1 MDRFGLSN
9 PLKGPPFSTWF
20 LIIVIVLAVVAFV
33 VYQAGRNKFVTPN
46 NVRTTAASLNSSADA
61 AVGSSANRKGLADF
75 ITATNAQSSQMLLG
89 NMYFSTVRVAGC
101 FLPVKVGGE
110 SVFSADA
117 LRFACEGGARA
128 FVFDIWP
135 SIEPNQGFRPILQIV
150 EEGSNWRRVSMN
162 SMDFDTAV
170 KVIVESIQGSAG
182 TANDVSLFY
191 LRFQDVSRSQTYA
204 SVAATLEKYTRPY
217 LLDPSF
223 SSVRAK
229 ADRLTNMSMSE
240 LQGKIVIF
248 ANMSKRDL
256 TDNAPQVL
264 PYVNMCAPDPAD
276 NTNNIKQKIEYTLSE
291 LQNLTDADMANI
303 QPFIKS
309 MITFLIMPATDERV
323 VTNDWDWGESY
334 NAGIH
339 CIPMN
344 IFNRTSDN
352 SKKYYDVVFPT
363 YSYKLKA
370 QSLFVSTI
378 SVSQPVP
385 GQDTGANSSTP
396 NIP

>member
-1 MDRFGLSN
+1 
-9 PLKGPPFSTWF
+9 
-20 LIIVIVLAVVAFV
+20 
-33 VYQAGRNKFVTPN
+33 
-46 NVRTTAASLNSSADA
+46 
-61 AVGSSANRKGLADF
+61 
-75 ITATNAQSSQMLLG
+75 
-89 NMYFSTVRVAGC
+89 
-101 FLPVKVGGE
+101 
-110 SVFSADA
+110 
-117 LRFACEGGARA
+117 
-128 FVFDIWP
+128 
-135 SIEPNQGFRPILQIV
+135 
-150 EEGSNWRRVSMN
+150 MN

-170 KVIVESIQGSAG
+170 KVIVESIQGSTG

-191 LRFQDVSRSQTYA
+191 LRFKGVPRSQTYA

-223 SSVRAK
+223 SSVRGTE
-229 ADRLTNMSMSE
+229 RLINMSMSE

-248 ANMSKRDL
+248 ANMSKKAL
-256 TDNAPQVL
+256 TDIASQVL
-264 PYVNMCAPDPAD
+264 PYVNMCAPDPATD
-276 NTNNIKQKIEYTLSE
+276 SNNNNNNSIKLKIEYTLSE
-291 LQNLTDADMANI
+291 LQNLTDADMADI

-370 QSLFVSTI
+370 KSLWVPTI